1 MIFDRQTLFSVI
13 PYNAII
19 KKQDRKYL
27 SLVILT
33 AFAFL
38 FLSANTTLAQFYF
51 FGRNKVQYEK
61 FDWKV
66 LKTDHFDI
74 YYYNETEQIAE
85 IGGYFAEEIYEE
97 LKVKL
102 NHVLTRRVP
111 LIFYN
116 THIHFQ
122 QTNITPGFIPEGVG
136 GFFEFLKGRVVIPS
150 NGSLNDFKH
159 VIRHELVHVFMTNKI
174 YRILTDH
181 RILSDVLPPLW
192 FVEGLAEFFSTEIDD
207 QAEMVMRDA
216 VLNNYFVPLKDIYQI
231 YGTFLMYK
239 EGQSFLEFVKEKYGG
254 EKIPLMLE
262 NFWMYSDFNKVIAH
276 TIGKSIEEI
285 DSEWSLYLKKKYYPL
300 LVNHLPLEHASKKLT
315 DFGFNFSPAV
325 YSNGNDKDI
334 YFIANRDGYSSLY
347 RLKIGSQK
355 QENEEHNSQ
364 PELIIRGGK
373 TEELESFHLFQN
385 AIDVSK
391 SGIIAFVAKAGRTD
405 VIHFYSIKESRIIQS
420 FGKSYLININSP
432 KFSSDGNK
440 VIFNAID
447 QKGYSDLFIYDIS
460 SDSLLR
466 LTNDYYDDRD
476 PIFIKNDSQIVF
488 CSDRTSGEF
497 QKKYN
502 LFTLDISYFSINYL
516 TYLNSNNSSPVL
528 SPSKNEI
535 FFTNDADGVRNIYS
549 LSLKEESL
557 NKIEKVSN
565 FITGIF
571 NPTFYD
577 DSILIFSGFEKFS
590 FNLYKFSLNST
601 LERPTTEF
609 SKDFPSKHHQWQA
622 DKIISETERKKY
634 QYDKEYTL
642 DYAQSQISTDPIFGT
657 RGGAVLSLSDLL
669 GDDNYFFLIYNTA
682 DVQSDFLKSFNIVLQ
697 RINLSERSNYGYGVF
712 HFSGN
717 RYDIRDSD
725 EFFFE
730 RSFGGFFLLNFPIT
744 KFQRLETSVS
754 LVNSDK
760 EIIFGIIERKALLLS
775 NTISWVID
783 NSLWGPSGPLDGV
796 RARLLLGYT
805 GDIKF
810 SNVNY
815 FTLIADY
822 RQYFRLSF
830 RSALAFR
837 SALFYNEGKE
847 ARRYFMGGSWDLRG
861 WPRWSIRGE
870 KLWLSSLELRFPLID
885 ELKIK
890 FPFLGLG
897 FFGIRGALFADA
909 GGAWDT
915 QYKSTLGSV
924 GTGIRFN
931 LFNVLVLR
939 YDIGKKIENNF
950 TKFQPSLFY
959 QFFFG
964 WDF

>member
-1 MIFDRQTLFSVI
+1 MILCQQTVLKSNSNYNRKKFYNKNYMFVI
-13 PYNAII
+13 TITI
-19 KKQDRKYL
+19 FF
-27 SLVILT
+27 ILIFQFNT
-33 AFAFL
+33 AF
-38 FLSANTTLAQFYF
+38 AQFYF

-61 FDWKV
+61 FDWRV
-66 LKTDHFDI
+66 LKTEHFDI

-85 IGGYFAEEIYEE
+85 IGAYFAEEIYEE

-122 QTNITPGFIPEGVG
+122 QTNVTPGFIPEGVG

-181 RILSDVLPPLW
+181 RLPSDVLPPLW
-192 FVEGLAEFFSTEIDD
+192 FVEGIAEFYSTEIDD

-239 EGQSFLEFVKEKYGG
+239 EGQSFLEFVKEKYGE

-285 DSEWSLYLKKKYYPL
+285 DSEWNLYLKQKYYPL
-300 LVNHLPLEHASKKLT
+300 LTEHLPLENAAKKLT
-315 DFGFNFSPAV
+315 NFGFNFAPAV
-325 YSNGNDKDI
+325 YKNGNEKEI
-334 YFIANRDGYSSLY
+334 YFVANRDGYASLY
-347 RLKIGSQK
+347 KLNIEK
-355 QENEEHNSQ
+355 QNQLDGELFFQ
-364 PELIIRGGK
+364 PELVLRGEK
-373 TEELESFHLFQN
+373 TEDLESFHLFQSS
-385 AIDVSK
+385 IDVSK
-391 SGIIAFVAKAGRTD
+391 SGLVAFSAKAGRND
-405 VIHFYSIKESRIIQS
+405 VIHFYSIKEKKIIQT
-420 FGKSYLININSP
+420 FDRPYLINIISP
-432 KFSSDGNK
+432 KFSSDDSK
-440 VIFNAID
+440 VIFNAVD
-447 QKGYSDLFIYDIS
+447 QKGFSDLFIYDIIK
-460 SDSLLR
+460 DSLLR

-476 PIFIKNDSQIVF
+476 PIFSPDNLHIIFS
-488 CSDRTSGEF
+488 SDRTSGEF

-502 LFTLDISYFSINYL
+502 LFTLDIENFTINYL
-516 TYLNSNNSSPVL
+516 TYLNSNSSAPVL
-528 SPSKNEI
+528 SPAKNEI
-535 FFTNDADGVRNIYS
+535 LFTNDADGVRNIYS
-549 LSLKEESL
+549 LSLKSR

-577 DSILIFSGFEKFS
+577 DSTLIFSGFEKFS
-590 FNLYKFSLNST
+590 FNLYKYSLNATAEKPS
-601 LERPTTEF
+601 TEF
-609 SKDFPSKHHQWQA
+609 SKDFPSKHSQWQA
-622 DKIISETERKKY
+622 DKIVSETERKKY

-697 RINLSERSNYGYGVF
+697 RINLSERSNFGYGVF

-760 EIIFGIIERKALLLS
+760 EIVFGIIERKALLLS

-783 NSLWGPSGPLDGV
+783 NSIWGPSGPLDGV

-815 FTLIADY
+815 FTVIADY

-931 LFNVLVLR
+931 LFNALVLR
-939 YDIGKKIENNF
+939 YDIGKKIENNL
-950 TKFQPSLFY
+950 KSFQPGLFY